1 MASDY
6 VFVSESVT
14 AGHPDKLCD
23 RISDAIVDQ
32 FLAQDSLARVDAECA
47 VASGIL
53 FIASR
58 FAATVAP
65 DLVDVARRVIAA
77 SGYDGEEF
85 NGRDCTVMTTL
96 READDLARAKTDEAE
111 MSDAELDKLLPDQQ
125 VTVFGFACRQSENLM
140 PLPIHLAR
148 RLARALDSA
157 RENCELP
164 YLHPDGKVQVAV
176 AYRDGIPAYIHSL
189 AITPTGEEDGI
200 GARRLNDDIMDAVI
214 GTAFLE
220 QTLQPG
226 RRTSIHINPG
236 GVLRE
241 GGPSRHA
248 GLTGRK
254 TAIDTYGEYARHS
267 GSALSGKDP
276 LRIDRVGAY
285 AARWAAKNVVGAG
298 LADTCEIQLSYGI
311 GRARPISIQA
321 RAFGTSD
328 LDDNT
333 LTDRVTST
341 FDFRL
346 GGILKSFGLRRL
358 ATGTP
363 GGFFEHL
370 ATYGQIGREDLE
382 LPWETLD
389 KAELLRG

>member
-65 DLVDVARRVIAA
+65 DLVEVARRVIAA
-77 SGYDGEEF
+77 SGYTGEEF
-85 NGRDCTVMTTL
+85 NARDCTVMTTL
-96 READDLARAKTDEAE
+96 REAEDRPRARADEAE
-111 MSDAELDKLLPDQQ
+111 MSEAELDKLLPAQQ
-125 VTVFGFACRQSENLM
+125 VTVFGFACRQTENLM
-140 PLPIHLAR
+140 PLPIYLAR

-157 RENCELP
+157 RENGEMP

-176 AYRDGIPAYIHSL
+176 AYEDGVPTYIHSL
-189 AITPTGEEDGI
+189 AISPTGEENGV
-200 GARRLNDDIMDAVI
+200 GARRLHDDIMDAVV

-220 QTLQPG
+220 QPLQPE
-226 RRTSIHINPG
+226 RRTRIHINPG

-254 TAIDTYGEYARHS
+254 TAIDTYGEYSRQS

-285 AARWAAKNVVGAG
+285 AARWAAKNVVAAG
-298 LADTCEIQLSYGI
+298 LADACEVQLSYGI
-311 GRARPISIQA
+311 GRAKPISVQA
-321 RAFGTSD
+321 RGLGTSA
-328 LDDNT
+328 LDDSK
-333 LTDRVTST
+333 LTERVAST

-346 GGILKSFGLRRL
+346 GGILKAFGLRRL
-358 ATGTP
+358 AVGTP

-370 ATYGQIGREDLE
+370 ATYGQIGREDLD

-389 KAELLRG
+389 RVELLRG

>member
-176 AYRDGIPAYIHSL
+176 AYKDGIPAYIHSL

-311 GRARPISIQA
+311 GRARPISVQA